1 MVLLDIEI
9 RTSNMFTSDYT
20 QVVESFWHRCWMFT
34 IYFEKQ

>member
-9 RTSNMFTSDYT
+9 RTSNMFTSDYI
-20 QVVESFWHRCWMFT
+20 QVVESFWHRCWVFM